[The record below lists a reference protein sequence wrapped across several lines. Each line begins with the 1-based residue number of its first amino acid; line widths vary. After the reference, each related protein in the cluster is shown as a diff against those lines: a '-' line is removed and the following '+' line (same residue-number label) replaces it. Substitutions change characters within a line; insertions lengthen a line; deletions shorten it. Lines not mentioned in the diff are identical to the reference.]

1 MVKRLPF
8 NRLLSLGLA
17 ILLVVSL
24 FPTSA
29 MAADVTDETHAHEE
43 AAETVESAALLSG
56 TVGESAVTWSFVE
69 STGHLMISGSGDCA
83 RFSSADDQPWAH
95 LRGEIREVWFS
106 GMDAL
111 SITDLAYWF
120 EGCTALTCAEI
131 PYTTSVIGTDAFAN
145 CPSLTAVNFYYYDT
159 DSFTITPGAF
169 ASDSSVQT
177 EIRLITTQQ
186 STIFKI
192 AEYDWDADNRAVSY
206 FDVYSYGHLADC
218 MLGACTCSS
227 CSSYTDVFPDDEEE
241 HRYYVCCSGCDAM
254 FWLRNEAHSFTGGY
268 CTVCGESEPAPSVCY
283 HYSTYKSYSGCYWD
297 EYCNDCGA
305 WIDSGGSHSY
315 SYGSWQYYSTSQH
328 RREQTC
334 SSCGDTTYDYGSHST
349 STKYEKYSDAQH
361 KTGRYCSSCSS
372 YVGSTSYANH
382 SLTYG
387 SWSSYSASQ
396 HRRAKNC
403 SLCGYSGYEYANHSL
418 TYDAWSSVDDSQHKR
433 TASCSCGYSTTET
446 GSHADTNSDGSCDS
460 CGYLMA
466 RFSVTVPASLTLAV
480 SKHGE
485 VFCAEDVAIVNN
497 STAAVKVS
505 GVTANAVNGWTLVP
519 YETNMANVKVN
530 ARHIGLFLN
539 GAVTLATGTTEALA
553 LGSGWTIEKG
563 EELPLNCDAVV
574 SAYSEPVEEQ
584 VLTLVFV
591 LNWA

>member
-1 MVKRLPF
+1 
-8 NRLLSLGLA
+8 
-17 ILLVVSL
+17 
-24 FPTSA
+24 
-29 MAADVTDETHAHEE
+29 
-43 AAETVESAALLSG
+43 
-56 TVGESAVTWSFVE
+56 
-69 STGHLMISGSGDCA
+69 MISGSGDCK
-83 RFSSADDQPWAH
+83 RFVSADDQPWAH

-120 EGCTALTCAEI
+120 EGGTALTWAEI
-131 PYTTSVIGTDAFAN
+131 PYTTSIIGTNAFAD

-186 STIFKI
+186 STIFRI

-227 CSSYTDVFPDDEEE
+227 CSSYTDVFPGDEEE
-241 HRYYVCCSGCDAM
+241 HKYYVCCSGCDAM
-254 FWLRNEAHSFTGGY
+254 FWLRNEAHSFSGGY

-349 STKYEKYSDAQH
+349 STKYEKYSDTQH
-361 KTGRYCSSCSS
+361 KTGRYCSGCSS
-372 YVGSTSYANH
+372 YVGSTS
-382 SLTYG
+382 
-387 SWSSYSASQ
+387 
-396 HRRAKNC
+396 
-403 SLCGYSGYEYANHSL
+403 YANHSL

-466 RFSVTVPASLTLAV
+466 RFSVTVPAALTFAV

-530 ARHIGLFLN
+530 ARQIGLFLN
-539 GAVTLATGTTEALA
+539 GAVTLGTGTTESLA
-553 LGSGWTIEKG
+553 LGAGWAIAKG
-563 EELPLNCDAVV
+563 DSLPLTYDAVV
-574 SAYSEPVEEQ
+574 SAHSKPVEEQ